1 MLNFLEKLDKTPVS
15 TKPFWKR
22 INQTRKKNFADSI
35 PTLVKEGKEYK
46 TDEEKANLFAD
57 KLKSTF
63 NETDSLD
70 FDMIH
75 RDKINEII
83 NNKSYEDN
91 YENKD
96 VIPITIVELST
107 SN

>member
-1 MLNFLEKLDKTPVS
+1 MQF
-15 TKPFWKR
+15 
-22 INQTRKKNFADSI
+22 
-35 PTLVKEGKEYK
+35 
-46 TDEEKANLFAD
+46 DEEKANLFAD

-70 FDMIH
+70 FDMMH

-96 VIPITIVELST
+96 VIPITIVELTQIIKKLNNSKST
-107 SN
+107 DTTGFCNFIIKKS